1 MKITILS
8 GGSGNDSL
16 IKGLKSIYKNVDVK
30 VVVNAYDNGLSTGVC
45 RSITDTLG
53 VSDIRKNHIRM
64 YKAMNQED
72 QLDTR
77 LIEFYENRYDL
88 EPNCEASAL
97 DLLDGWGLKD
107 KFGIYVHN
115 FFKRIEYSDEHKFN
129 NFNVANIVFSE
140 MYSELGYEKTNE
152 ISCDLLGIDDFVI
165 LNSFQNVYLNAITS
179 DYKVINDEGDIV
191 KLCSNDCK
199 IVNTFYTPTPHPE
212 LNPNAIDA
220 VINCDLLLISTG
232 TFWSSIY
239 PTLQYGEFYKYINES
254 KAKKKIWAINNNEDK
269 DAFGV
274 SSNDFI
280 NIILNLGLDLSSFII
295 LENLDAIPSLQEDN
309 QDYNIIKEHLG
320 NTNGKHTPASFAT
333 ALLMI
338 YYNLTRKYDHI
349 LFDFDDT
356 LYSRSVDK
364 KSYSYSNLNLLKELK
379 ELVDVE
385 IVSGNTYKSIEDKL
399 IPVYGL
405 NTSTYPKIWADANS
419 CLYKDGEI
427 VKYIDTHRIVEYR
440 KVLDI
445 LENYEELNNKIHE
458 VAGLDLSG
466 YYLFNIK
473 IKPLT
478 SLERKL
484 LCNILNSSGLGD
496 AIAIP
501 TGKTTVDI
509 LSSNNSK
516 ANVLKGLDGKVLYIG
531 DEVDKGNDKDIAYA
545 CDAYVKVEDVEE
557 TNTLLQLLIKKL
569 VADHEDNSRGE

>member
-64 YKAMNQED
+64 YKAMNQDD

-88 EPNCEASAL
+88 EPNCESSAL
-97 DLLDGWGLKD
+97 ELLDGWGLKD
-107 KFGIYVHN
+107 QFGVYVHN

-152 ISCDLLGIDDFVI
+152 ISCDLLGVDDFVI

-179 DYKVINDEGDIV
+179 DYQVINDEGDIV
-191 KLCSNDCK
+191 KLCSKDSK
-199 IVNTFYTPTPHPE
+199 IVNTFYTPALQPE
-212 LNPNAIDA
+212 LNPKAIDA

-239 PTLQYGEFYKYINES
+239 PTLQYGDFYKYINKS
-254 KAKKKIWAINNNEDK
+254 KAKKKIWAINNTEDK

-280 NIILNLGLDLSSFII
+280 DILDGLGVDLSSFII
-295 LENLDAIPSLQEDN
+295 LENLDAVPSLQEDY
-309 QDYNIIKEHLG
+309 QYYNIVKDHLG

-356 LYSRSVDK
+356 LYSRSAEK
-364 KSYSYSNLNLLKELK
+364 KSYSYSNLNLLKELR
-379 ELVDVE
+379 ELIDVE
-385 IVSGNTYKSIEDKL
+385 IISGNTYKSIEDKL

-405 NTSTYPKIWADANS
+405 NASNYPKIWADANS
-419 CLYKDGEI
+419 NLYINGKVIKSIESHAITAGDSWKLTQACF
-427 VKYIDTHRIVEYR
+427 KYNLHSRCEFIGNPTVN
-440 KVLDI
+440 V
-445 LENYEELNNKIHE
+445 
-458 VAGLDLSG
+458 
-466 YYLFNIK
+466 K

-478 SLERKL
+478 ELERSL
-484 LCNILNSSGLGD
+484 LCDVINNSGLEHST
-496 AIAIP
+496 AVA

-509 LSSNNSK
+509 LSTTNTKLNT
-516 ANVLKGLDGKVLYIG
+516 LDDLEGSILYIG

-569 VADHEDNSRGE
+569 VADQEDNSRGK